1 MKSPE
6 ELKEKWSALLNS
18 TTNSDC
24 RAMMI
29 EPMETKIVKPQ
40 MKLIET
46 IERCEKLVLEEIE
59 GCEQYLVWYE
69 NSISDTEESRKEV
82 QKINERKNEYL
93 EMLNNLRFMKFESNV
108 QELDEWYK

>member
-1 MKSPE
+1 
-6 ELKEKWSALLNS
+6 
-18 TTNSDC
+18 
-24 RAMMI
+24 
-29 EPMETKIVKPQ
+29 

-82 QKINERKNEYL
+82 QKINKRKNEYL
-93 EMLNNLRFMKFESNV
+93 EMLNNLRFIKFESNV
-108 QELDEWYK
+108 QELDDVIEKENETN

>member
-6 ELKEKWSALLNS
+6 QLKEKWSVLLNS

-24 RAMMI
+24 RAMLI
-29 EPMETKIVKPQ
+29 EPMETKIAKPQ

-46 IERCEKLVLEEIE
+46 IERCEKLVIEEIE

-69 NSISDTEESRKEV
+69 NSISDTKESKEEI
-82 QKINERKNEYL
+82 QKVNERKNELL
-93 EMLNNLRFMKFESNV
+93 EMMNNLRFIKYETNLREF
-108 QELDEWYK
+108 DI

>member
-1 MKSPE
+1 
-6 ELKEKWSALLNS
+6 
-18 TTNSDC
+18 
-24 RAMMI
+24 
-29 EPMETKIVKPQ
+29 

-108 QELDEWYK
+108 QELDDVIEKENETN

>member
-1 MKSPE
+1 
-6 ELKEKWSALLNS
+6 
-18 TTNSDC
+18 
-24 RAMMI
+24 
-29 EPMETKIVKPQ
+29 

-82 QKINERKNEYL
+82 QKINKRKNEYL
-93 EMLNNLRFMKFESNV
+93 EMLNNLRFIKFESNV
-108 QELDEWYK
+108 QELDDVIEEENEPN